1 MLQTGASDLPP
12 KESAM
17 AEIYATSSQD
27 EALVLKSLIESAGIE
42 AELSGEH
49 TMNMIP
55 LYFADGGCLRIIV
68 RDEDAEDALAI
79 VAQYQANKASP
90 ASTED

>member
-1 MLQTGASDLPP
+1 
-12 KESAM
+12 M

-49 TMNMIP
+49 TMNTIP
-55 LYFADGGCLRIIV
+55 IYFTEGGCLRIIV
-68 RDEDAEDALAI
+68 RDEDAEDALAV
-79 VAQYQANKASP
+79 VAQYQESKASP
-90 ASTED
+90 APTQD